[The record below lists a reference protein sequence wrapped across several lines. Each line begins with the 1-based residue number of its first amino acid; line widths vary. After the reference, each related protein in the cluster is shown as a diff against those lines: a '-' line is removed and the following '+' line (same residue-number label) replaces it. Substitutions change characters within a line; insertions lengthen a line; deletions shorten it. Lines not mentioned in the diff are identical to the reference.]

1 MPKKGEGME
10 FRTEMGTYIKVPKL
24 KSMTWEEHIEMCR
37 ELVNAALDNEQRIRG
52 KQTIQEPP
60 MTV

>member
-1 MPKKGEGME
+1 ME

-52 KQTIQEPP
+52 KQNIQEPP